1 METYL
6 LRENV
11 LSDDVLLLADEDKIF
26 AGGYF
31 AIVEF
36 FTYANAWSDKKHI
49 KKFRSQKS
57 LNEFLKRN
65 YKDFDW

>member
-1 METYL
+1 MQTYL
-6 LRENV
+6 LKENT
-11 LSDDVLLLADEDKIF
+11 LSDDVLLLADDGKIF

-49 KKFRSQKS
+49 QKFRSQKS
-57 LNEFLKRN
+57 LEQFLKKN
-65 YKDFDW
+65 YKDFDY

>member
-6 LRENV
+6 LKENV
-11 LSDDVLLLADEDKIF
+11 LSDDVLLVADENKTF

-36 FTYANAWSDKKHI
+36 YTYANAWSDKKHI
-49 KKFRSQKS
+49 KKFRSEKS
-57 LNEFLKRN
+57 LEQFLKRN
-65 YKDFDW
+65 YKDFEY

>member
-1 METYL
+1 MQTYL
-6 LRENV
+6 LKENT
-11 LSDDVLLLADEDKIF
+11 LSDDVLLLADDGKIF

-49 KKFRSQKS
+49 QKFRSQKS
-57 LNEFLKRN
+57 LDQFLKRN
-65 YKDFDW
+65 YKFFEW